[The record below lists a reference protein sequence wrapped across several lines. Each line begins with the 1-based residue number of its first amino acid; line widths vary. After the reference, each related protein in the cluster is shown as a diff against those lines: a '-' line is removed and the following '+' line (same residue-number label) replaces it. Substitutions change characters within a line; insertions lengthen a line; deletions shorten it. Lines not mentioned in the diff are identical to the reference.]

1 MIKHVSFNQ
10 SFKIIIYILLSIF
23 IIIFIGGVKIFATEI
38 FSIEDQNLIPKG
50 TIISNEPS
58 SQEMIFISSDQSI
71 LIFKNSTPQLEKLQ
85 IGDVLL
91 LSEIAADKPSGFLR
105 QIRHII
111 KERPN
116 SKGII
121 IETIPWSM
129 NHPPLISGLIAQPS
143 ILEINHQSNLTCYAA
158 DEDKDELHYHWIS
171 IGGTLLGNGAHTTWI
186 APNQTGNYL
195 VTCEVID
202 NRGGKD
208 SRSVQLWVVEKF
220 PLLTYKERELIRK
233 YGWGNNQVIRWPDG
247 YVEVYDATNYSRM
260 QEVLNQWNEV
270 VGGKVIFYLSNN
282 PQSPVKVTYN
292 PELSQKNLCYHID
305 THWRNYQLYA
315 AEVQVNPDASFCGY
329 PKNSYALYLHS
340 FSGVAGF
347 DVWKGETV
355 GQKDW
360 QNFTLISEIMQMM
373 IKALYK
379 VPPGYEL
386 NRDQ

>member
-1 MIKHVSFNQ
+1 MQYNRFNKYFQ
-10 SFKIIIYILLSIF
+10 IITFILFTIF
-23 IIIFIGGVKIFATEI
+23 ITIFFGCIEIIALENIPLKVPDF
-38 FSIEDQNLIPKG
+38 IPKG
-50 TIISNEPS
+50 TIILDEPS
-58 SQEMIFISSDQSI
+58 TQEMIYISSDQSI

-91 LSEIAADKPSGFLR
+91 LSGIVADKPSGFLR

-121 IETIPWSM
+121 IETIPWRM

-158 DEDKDELHYHWIS
+158 DEDKDELYYNWIS
-171 IGGTLLGNGAHTTWI
+171 IGGTLLVNGAHTTWI
-186 APNQTGNYL
+186 SPNQTGNYL
-195 VTCEVID
+195 ITCEVID

-208 SRSVQLWVVEKF
+208 SRTVQLWVVEKF
-220 PLLTYKERELIRK
+220 PLLTYEERELIRK
-233 YGWGNNQVIRWPDG
+233 YGWGNNRVIRWPDG

-270 VGGKVIFYLSNN
+270 AGGKVIFYLSNN

-292 PELSQKNLCYHID
+292 PELSQENLCYHLD
-305 THWRNYQLYA
+305 THWRSYQLYA
-315 AEVQVNPDASFCGY
+315 AEIKINPDSSLCGY
-329 PKNSYALYLHS
+329 PKNSFALYLHS

-347 DVWKGETV
+347 DIWKGETID
-355 GQKDW
+355 QKDW
-360 QNFTLISEIMQMM
+360 QNFNLISEIMQMM
-373 IKALYK
+373 VKALYK
-379 VPPGYEL
+379 VPPGYDL
-386 NRDQ
+386 NKNQ